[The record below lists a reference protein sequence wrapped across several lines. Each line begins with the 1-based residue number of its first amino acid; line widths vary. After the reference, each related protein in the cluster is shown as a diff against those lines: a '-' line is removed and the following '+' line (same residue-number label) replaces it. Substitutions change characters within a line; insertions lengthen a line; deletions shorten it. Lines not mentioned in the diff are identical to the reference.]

1 MPNSDDLLKGKSDRL
16 ETVPSKLVESVS
28 KLEPKIMREVEDLV
42 SQLEM
47 ENGELI
53 LSEKNMVLIENIN
66 QRITNIIFDEA
77 YTKELGEFI
86 GQFKTQ
92 AGLNDQYFQTILDDY
107 EIKPMYESVLKS
119 SQKNAINLLNE
130 DAFTAKLIQPIQ
142 QTLESSIT
150 NNVSF
155 TDTLKNLR
163 YIIQGDEENLG
174 ALTSHVKRVAY
185 DSFAVSDRSYTNVIA
200 TDLGLEFF
208 RYSGGEIETTR
219 CFCDERAGKFYH
231 RKEIEGWGEGK
242 NVGACGFPWQGM
254 NTNTDKATIFY
265 YAGGY
270 NCKHS
275 ILPVSKRSVPKEV
288 IERAKREGYLK
299 VA

>member
-1 MPNSDDLLKGKSDRL
+1 MPGDILKKKGDRL
-16 ETVPSKLVESVS
+16 ESVPSKLVESVS
-28 KLEPKIMREVEDLV
+28 KLEPSIMKEVEDLV

-47 ENGELI
+47 EGGNLV

-66 QRITNIIFDEA
+66 QRITNIIFSEA
-77 YTKELGEFI
+77 YEKDLTEFI

-163 YIIQGDEENLG
+163 YIIQGDDEIDG

-185 DSFAVSDRSYTNVIA
+185 DSFAVSDRSYTNVIS

-219 CFCDERAGKFYH
+219 CFCHERKGKYFH
-231 RKEIEGWGEGK
+231 REEIKAWGRGE
-242 NVGACGFPWQGM
+242 NLGACKSGALWQGA
-254 NTNTDKATIFY
+254 NSNTDESTIFY

-270 NCKHS
+270 SCKHS
-275 ILPVSKRSVPKEV
+275 ILSVSKKSVPSDV
-288 IERAKREGYLK
+288 LERAIKKGYIK
-299 VA
+299 A